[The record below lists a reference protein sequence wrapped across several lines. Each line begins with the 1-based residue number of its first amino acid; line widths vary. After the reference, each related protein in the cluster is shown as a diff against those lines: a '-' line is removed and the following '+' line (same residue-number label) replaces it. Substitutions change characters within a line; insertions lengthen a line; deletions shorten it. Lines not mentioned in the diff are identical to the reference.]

1 MQLVCDMLSDINKD
15 IGHLA
20 KNQNN
25 QYLRN
30 ILEHALIPSKR
41 FILPD
46 GAPPYKANQLPAAQ
60 LQGAMWG
67 VAKKLYIFC
76 RADMK
81 ALQRESLF
89 VTSLESVSKEEAE
102 LLLHIK
108 DQNLHKLYKNIT
120 VKNINKGLPGYFAQ
134 QLQAA

>member
-1 MQLVCDMLSDINKD
+1 MLSDINKD
-15 IGHLA
+15 ITHLV
-20 KNQNN
+20 KNKNN

-30 ILEHALIPSKR
+30 ILEHALVPTKK
-41 FILPD
+41 FVLPE
-46 GAPPYKANQLPAAQ
+46 GVPPYKVNSLLSAQ

-67 VAKKLYIFC
+67 VAKKMYIFC

-102 LLLHIK
+102 LLLHVK
-108 DQNLHKLYKNIT
+108 DQNINKLYKNIT
-120 VKNINKGLPGYFAQ
+120 LKNINKALPGY
-134 QLQAA
+134 LPM

>member
-15 IGHLA
+15 INHLV

-25 QYLRN
+25 QYLKN
-30 ILEHALIPSKR
+30 ILEHALVPSKK
-41 FILPD
+41 FILPE
-46 GAPPYKANQLPAAQ
+46 GVPPYKVNLLPSVQ

-108 DQNLHKLYKNIT
+108 EQTINKLYKSIT
-120 VKNINKGLPGYFAQ
+120 LKNINKALPGYLSQ
-134 QLQAA
+134 